1 MHFPIYLTHMKK
13 FEEKELV
20 ILKPKYDDANV
31 KRIYVVEEVTDD
43 ILKVKV
49 ESANIINKEKY
60 KESELFIGKEYKHV
74 PAHCFES
81 FM

>member
-1 MHFPIYLTHMKK
+1 MNK

-31 KRIYVVEEVTDD
+31 KRIYVVEEVGDEC
-43 ILKVKV
+43 LKVKV
-49 ESANIINKEKY
+49 ESANIINKNKY
-60 KESELFIGKEYKHV
+60 KESELYVGKQYEDV
-74 PAHCFES
+74 PVDFFES